1 MNHRHR
7 PHLTCAQFVDLAD
20 AFVLD
25 ALDDSE
31 HRACARHIAR
41 SVHHMGCREA
51 LESARGVVDR
61 LAAALPGGAP
71 PPALWT
77 AIESRLGISAD
88 TTNVEL
94 L

>member
-1 MNHRHR
+1 MIHRHR
-7 PHLTCAQFVDLAD
+7 PQLTCAQFVDLAD
-20 AFVLD
+20 AFVLE
-25 ALDDSE
+25 ALDESE
-31 HRACARHIAR
+31 HRACARHIVR
-41 SVHHMGCREA
+41 SVHHMACREA
-51 LESARGVVDR
+51 LASARSVVDR